1 MQDPSAGEPVE
12 GGADAMDRR
21 QRELLLEIAK
31 ALAAGLPPLVRFNEL
46 QMDDPQF
53 WLKSTDAEVDK
64 AILVRNAHRLL
75 GYLERIK
82 MAEEA
87 RTWFGSDLILKD
99 QPTNERRAMLGSLRQ
114 FAVDIGNAQIEQL
127 IADLKELKYRDPKNL
142 FGLKSEEPKRG
153 FMRR

>member
-1 MQDPSAGEPVE
+1 MQDPSAETPMDGGVE
-12 GGADAMDRR
+12 IVDRK

-53 WLKSTDAEVDK
+53 WLESTDAEVDK

-87 RTWFGSDLILKD
+87 RTWFGSELILKD
-99 QPTNERRAMLGSLRQ
+99 QPNSERRAMLGSLRQ

-142 FGLKSEEPKRG
+142 FGLKSAEPKRG
-153 FMRR
+153 ILRR